1 MQYCPLCQVK
11 VIGSKRACPL
21 CEGPLTGRPEPE
33 REIFPQVVPPHR
45 RARVARR
52 IITLCVIAVLVGCMQ
67 VESVW
72 HPSSNWPL
80 LVMAAALCSWL
91 SVMLGIS
98 RRRMLMQNLTAQ
110 TLLFSVLSVLWDF
123 GTGWR
128 GWSITWV
135 FPILFMGA
143 IGVLLLLKLVL
154 HVAMVDAVGWIGV
167 LTVLGWLV
175 PLALL
180 LTKTVDVML
189 PSILCCGAS
198 FVTLVVL
205 VLFFHRYMR
214 QEAER
219 RFHL

>member
-21 CEGPLTGRPEPE
+21 CEGPLTGQPEPE

-52 IITLCVIAVLVGCMQ
+52 IVTLCVIAVLVGCIQ

-72 HPSSNWPL
+72 NPSSNWPL
-80 LVMAAALCSWL
+80 IVMAAALCSWL

-175 PLALL
+175 PLVLL
-180 LTKTVDVML
+180 LTKTVNIML
-189 PSILCCGAS
+189 PSILCCGVS